1 MVPYKIP
8 KKVLTQPVP
17 QPQLLQQ
24 TFLLTSWQEHAD
36 AINRDGLT
44 CQWTD
49 GRTELVSGVRARS
62 PFRAAEVVS
71 EAGGPFD
78 LALVLVKGPATAAA
92 GELAARLLSG
102 ANADG
107 ALLTLQN
114 GAGNVRILR
123 QATSSLTPV
132 LVGVTYHGA
141 MAPAPGQVLHTGKGA
156 TVLAVSTDEDNNDG
170 EMELRR
176 VWAHRIA
183 SLLESAGMECT
194 VEESAG
200 AAQALIW
207 DKLMV
212 NAAINPVC
220 ALLDIRNGELL
231 DHPVALEIAE
241 KAAAEVSVLA
251 DALSKRLAEAMRL
264 PKREVEAPAVRV
276 RRVLQATSSNICSM
290 LADVRRGVPT
300 EVHSITGH
308 VVAMGR
314 EMNIPT
320 PTNERLLQEMLRLES
335 WSVHALAGRGSL
347 LQPYRTNDATPASP
361 IGARRAAAAT
371 PVPRPAWMSRGI
383 CSLPRSPVRQASRS
397 MASAAGVSGDSTVTV
412 LPTFHEL
419 RTWRRAL
426 HPEATVGFVPTMGA
440 LHEAHLSLVD
450 AARRDC
456 DMVVAS
462 VYVNPAQFAANEDLS
477 LYPRTFEQDLAKL
490 SERGVDAVFCPSD
503 AEMYPD
509 GTTDVQLR
517 VVRATELAEG
527 ASRPHFFDGVAL
539 VCSKLFNLVQP
550 HRAYFG
556 EKGKRVS

>member
-1 MVPYKIP
+1 
-8 KKVLTQPVP
+8 
-17 QPQLLQQ
+17 
-24 TFLLTSWQEHAD
+24 LTSWQEHAD
-36 AINRDGLT
+36 AINRDGLM

-49 GRTELVSGVRARS
+49 GTTELVSGVRARS

-114 GAGNVRILR
+114 GAGNVRVLR

-141 MAPAPGQVLHTGKGA
+141 MAPAPGQVIHTGKGA
-156 TVLAVSTDEDNNDG
+156 TVLAVSTDEDNDDG
-170 EMELRR
+170 EIELRR

-183 SLLESAGMECT
+183 SLLQSAGMECT

-231 DHPVALEIAE
+231 AHPGALEIAE
-241 KAAAEVSVLA
+241 KAATEVSVLA
-251 DALSKRLAEAMRL
+251 DALSKRLPETL
-264 PKREVEAPAVRV
+264 HQPKREVEAPAVRV

-308 VVAMGR
+308 VVSMGR
-314 EMNIPT
+314 EMNIST

-347 LQPYRTNDATPASP
+347 LQPYRTDDATLASP
-361 IGARRAAAAT
+361 IRSHRAAAVT
-371 PVPRPAWMSRGI
+371 PAPRPAWMSRGM
-383 CSLPRSPVRQASRS
+383 CTVPRLRDGPPVRQASRS
-397 MASAAGVSGDSTVTV
+397 MASATGVRRTSADSTVAV

-456 DMVVAS
+456 DVVVAS

-503 AEMYPD
+503 TEMYPD

-517 VVRATELAEG
+517 VIHATELAEG

-556 EKGKRVS
+556 EKGERASWDWDEETGECA